1 MQTFLGSRCFL
12 SVHRRTTLC
21 SEKQEKK
28 TILWQMLAVLV
39 VVGAVVS
46 VVQADD
52 ALTLGNNSSE
62 EDHPQPRALSSTEAW
77 SDLDG
82 RSFLFV
88 KKNLTWIE
96 AEKNCQSM
104 KANLASVHSEK
115 EYRFIQELVIATTGN
130 STLSWIGGSDC
141 HQNNL
146 WIWSDGTVFS
156 FTMWSPRQ
164 PDNLNGIQSCI
175 QINFGKTLNWDDTAC
190 FHFRTSICARNV

>member
-1 MQTFLGSRCFL
+1 MRSFSGSRRL
-12 SVHRRTTLC
+12 PWVHRRTALC
-21 SEKQEKK
+21 SQK

-39 VVGAVVS
+39 VAGAVVS
-46 VVQADD
+46 VVPAD
-52 ALTLGNNSSE
+52 GNNG
-62 EDHPQPRALSSTEAW
+62 HPQPRVLSSTEAW

-88 KKNLTWIE
+88 KENLTWIK

-115 EYRFIQELVIATTGN
+115 EYRFIQDLIISTTGK
-130 STLSWIGGSDC
+130 SLLSWIGGSDC

-146 WIWSDGTVFS
+146 WIWSDGSVFS

-164 PDNLNGIQSCI
+164 PDDLHGIQSCI
-175 QINFGKTLNWDDTAC
+175 QMNFGETLNWDDTAC
-190 FHFRTSICARNV
+190 FHNRTSICARNV